1 MMSNSSKKIWTDHI
15 EQVPTGQNSGLPAE
29 KYLTVFDGELRAD
42 FDGELRAE
50 QIKSALS
57 LAGVFEYGRQ
67 SARLLCD
74 WSILAKADTLDIASR

>member
-29 KYLTVFDGELRAD
+29 KYSTV